1 VGNSETVKSRIKVSD
16 GLESLI
22 RIPSQSLFLFATERL
37 KMDAKMHDVKIERG
51 SADVGF
57 VEDDRA
63 AKRVVRKMD
72 VRYVFLPSDRNV

>member
-1 VGNSETVKSRIKVSD
+1 
-16 GLESLI
+16 
-22 RIPSQSLFLFATERL
+22 
-37 KMDAKMHDVKIERG
+37 MDAKMHDVKIERG